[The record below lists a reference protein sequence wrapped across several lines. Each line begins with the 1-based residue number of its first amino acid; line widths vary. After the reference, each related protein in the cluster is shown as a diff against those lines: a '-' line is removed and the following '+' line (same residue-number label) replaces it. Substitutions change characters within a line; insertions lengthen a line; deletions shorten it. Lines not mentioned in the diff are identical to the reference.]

1 MLKCPFRLW
10 YTRRILNASR
20 MVLFCVADANCTGAK
35 SHVVSPLPLFD
46 GLRSLLCWSMAPHNG
61 LLVWFSWHFL
71 LHILLLQT
79 EALLS
84 FSPFSEERFFF
95 FFSFHLTLQSILF
108 CADVGGRMLES
119 SLAKGQV
126 CLSNK
131 NKQTAKCEG
140 EAGLETT

>member
-1 MLKCPFRLW
+1 MPAEWCCSVWQMLIAQELKVMLCPL
-10 YTRRILNASR
+10 Y
-20 MVLFCVADANCTGAK
+20 
-35 SHVVSPLPLFD
+35 
-46 GLRSLLCWSMAPHNG
+46 LCSMASDHSYAEAWPLTMACWCG
-61 LLVWFSWHFL
+61 LVGTFSYTFCCFK
-71 LHILLLQT
+71 QKPYY
-79 EALLS
+79 LS
-84 FSPFSEERFFF
+84 HPFQRKGFFF